1 MAVIRKKL
9 RKAAEVGGMSF
20 LDVMTCGFGAVVLLL
35 ILANEDVFTDSRE
48 FAQDLIRNPLA
59 EEETRIAEE
68 LRTASDR
75 LKALTSR
82 LQETKKER
90 YLSQEELS
98 ALTENNRSVRNSSA
112 RSQKASYVAGLPTGS
127 EYLVFIIDTSGSM
140 KRFWGR
146 VKDRVVQIMNLHPQ
160 VKGLQIL
167 DDNGNPLLPSY
178 KRAWI
183 PDTKVARN
191 RAIKALEEM
200 SGFSNSSPAEG
211 LEIALRSFTRPETG
225 VSIYVLGDD
234 FTGPSYDTVLNTVER
249 WNIDSDGSTKATI
262 HALGFPWGLGDRYA
276 TLTRELADR
285 TNGVFVGLPY

>member
-1 MAVIRKKL
+1 
-9 RKAAEVGGMSF
+9 
-20 LDVMTCGFGAVVLLL
+20 
-35 ILANEDVFTDSRE
+35 
-48 FAQDLIRNPLA
+48 
-59 EEETRIAEE
+59 
-68 LRTASDR
+68 
-75 LKALTSR
+75 
-82 LQETKKER
+82 
-90 YLSQEELS
+90 
-98 ALTENNRSVRNSSA
+98 
-112 RSQKASYVAGLPTGS
+112 
-127 EYLVFIIDTSGSM
+127 
-140 KRFWGR
+140 
-146 VKDRVVQIMNLHPQ
+146 MNLHPQ